1 MTVINYYESEMN
13 RSISGEG
20 MMINKGYIMVMTIK
34 MALIFFFKSSF
45 FQEHFIYPFTYNIH
59 V

>member
-34 MALIFFFKSSF
+34 MALIFFFQIIIFPRTFYLS
-45 FQEHFIYPFTYNIH
+45 IYL
-59 V
+59 